1 MAVKLIVDS
10 TCDLSIEEIERLGLL
25 RAPLTLHWDG
35 KEYCDG
41 VDMSPAKF
49 FERLVGSNTL
59 PTTSQVP
66 VPVFEDLFRQVVGA
80 GDEAVVMT
88 LSHNLSGTYQS
99 ATIARESLEDQ
110 ADRIHLVD
118 NGTASLGSML
128 LVDEAVRMRDSGST
142 ASEIVERLNDIKG
155 RLAIYACV
163 ETLKFLHKGGRLS
176 AGAAVVGTLLSVK
189 PVLCIED
196 GLISVA
202 NKVRGNAAAYSWL
215 AAKMA
220 ELGHDSDYPVVVGS
234 TQCPELVTQFTS
246 TVTAKTGIAFNRFC
260 DIGTVIG
267 THIGPGTV
275 AVAFIKPRK

>member
-1 MAVKLIVDS
+1 MAVKIIVDS
-10 TCDLSIEEIERLGLL
+10 TCDLSLEEIDRLGLL

-35 KEYCDG
+35 REYRDG
-41 VDMSPAKF
+41 VDMAPAEF
-49 FERLVGSNTL
+49 FERLVGSSTL

-99 ATIARESLEDQ
+99 ATIAKESLEDQ
-110 ADRIHLVD
+110 AGRIHLVD
-118 NGTASLGSML
+118 TGSGSLGSML
-128 LVDEAVRMRDSGST
+128 LVDEAVKLRDSGCT
-142 ASEIVERLNDIKG
+142 ASEIAERLNGIKG
-155 RLAIYACV
+155 RLVIYACV

-176 AGAAVVGTLLSVK
+176 TGAAVVGTLLSVK

-202 NKVRGNAAAYSWL
+202 NKVRGNAAAYQWL
-215 AAKMA
+215 ASEMAKV
-220 ELGHDSDYPVVVGS
+220 GHDSNYPVVVGS
-234 TQCPELVTQFTS
+234 TQCPELVRQFTDAVS
-246 TVTAKTGIAFNRFC
+246 EKTGIVCKRFC

-267 THIGPGTV
+267 THVGPGAV
-275 AVAFIKPRK
+275 AVAFIKPTK